1 MEAGPK
7 ILENGALRMEKLPRT
22 PAKEMG
28 SGLEEL
34 QEGSAPHQTT
44 PRNIQK
50 QLSALVVWLHLY
62 VRGGRAD
69 VLSEWRS
76 TALVNLALF
85 LFVWEKFGWLLSLQA
100 FCLNRQF
107 N

>member
-7 ILENGALRMEKLPRT
+7 ILENGALHMEKLPRT

-34 QEGSAPHQTT
+34 QCSGMCSPPDHT
-44 PRNIQK
+44 PGKTEAAKCPCSLIIF
-50 QLSALVVWLHLY
+50 VC
-62 VRGGRAD
+62 GREPKNVD
-69 VLSEWRS
+69 ILSERRS

-85 LFVWEKFGWLLSLQA
+85 LYI
-100 FCLNRQF
+100 
-107 N
+107 